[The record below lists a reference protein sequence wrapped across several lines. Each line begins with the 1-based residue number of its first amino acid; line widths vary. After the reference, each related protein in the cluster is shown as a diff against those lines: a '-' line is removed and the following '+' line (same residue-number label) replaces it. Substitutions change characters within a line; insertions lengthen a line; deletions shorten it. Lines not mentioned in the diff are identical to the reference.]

1 MVRNRKIAIGAVCAA
16 AAVLVL
22 CLVIGIW
29 FFFSSTAD
37 DGLILN
43 NVYAA
48 GVNLGGMTPE
58 EAKAALHVLTD
69 GTYTDMDMVITTN
82 EGTLSLSPANTGA
95 SLDVEKLVEDA
106 YNYGRTGGR
115 SAQAKARAES
125 ALSSYTIELLPYL
138 NLDTGYIRTAIT
150 DFAAQHG
157 STLTQPTVTVEGERP
172 VLQTVPEDPE
182 AVCQTLKITMGT
194 PSRVLDTDAL
204 YTAVLDAYNTNNF
217 SGLSAQFT
225 EEQPEA
231 VDLDQLYQ
239 TYCLEPVDAQ
249 LNEEDFTVT
258 SEIWGYG
265 FELEPV
271 QQWMGSAQAGASLEV
286 PLTFLE
292 PAVTTEKLEGSLFQD
307 ELATYDSPYNKYNYP
322 RSTNLE
328 LASAAINGTILKPGE
343 TFSFNGIVG
352 ERTSAKGYQGAP
364 AYVGGD
370 TVDQIGGGVC
380 QVAST
385 IYYCA
390 LIADLEIVDREEHM
404 YAASYVPM
412 GMDATI
418 NWGTIDFQFRNN
430 TNYPIRIDT
439 WAKDGEVHVSLMGT
453 DEKDYYVEMEY
464 EIIKVYEW
472 KTVEQVMKSNNP
484 KGYEDGEVIQD
495 PYTGYDVKTY
505 KCKYDKQT
513 GELLSRTY
521 EATSNYEKRDKLVC
535 KIEDPAPTETTPPPT
550 DPPVTNPPVTD
561 PTETDPTGDTTPT
574 ETDPQPGDGGDD
586 TP

>member
-1 MVRNRKIAIGAVCAA
+1 MARNRKIAIGAVCAA
-16 AAVLVL
+16 AVVLVL

-37 DGLILN
+37 DGLIFN

-58 EAKAALHVLTD
+58 EAKTALHVLTD
-69 GTYTDMDMVITTN
+69 GTYTELDMVITTN

-150 DFAAQHG
+150 DFAAQH
-157 STLTQPTVTVEGERP
+157 SSALTQPTVTVEGERP

-182 AVCQTLKITMGT
+182 AVCQTLKITLGT
-194 PSRVLDTDAL
+194 PGRVLDTDAL

-271 QQWMGSAQAGASLEV
+271 QKWMDSAQAGASLEV

-292 PAVTTEKLEGSLFQD
+292 PAVTAEKLEGSLFQD